1 MQATEFL
8 VTNIRGVTVVVFQSP
23 SILDSMEVETIG
35 KRLYPLVDEQAR
47 RKIVLDFSQ
56 VRFLSSQVLGV
67 LINLHKKAQKI
78 NGELIICGLHPELG
92 KVFKITRLDKLLKF
106 AKDEEAAL
114 NEFGV
119 SGQT

>member
-1 MQATEFL
+1 MQAAEFL
-8 VTNIRGVTVVVFQSP
+8 VTNIRGVTVVDFQSP
-23 SILDSMEVETIG
+23 SILNSVEVDMIG
-35 KRLYPLVDEQAR
+35 QRLYRLVDERAQ

-56 VRFLSSQVLGV
+56 VRFLSSQMLGV
-67 LINLHKKAQKI
+67 LINLHKKAEQI
-78 NGELIICGLHPELG
+78 NGAVILCGLHPELG

>member
-8 VTNIRGVTVVVFQSP
+8 VTNIRGVTVVGFQSQ
-23 SILDSMEVETIG
+23 SILDSVEVETIG
-35 KRLYPLVDEQAR
+35 QRLYRLVDEQAQ
-47 RKIVLDFSQ
+47 RKIVLDFGQ
-56 VRFLSSQVLGV
+56 VRLLSSQMLGV
-67 LINLHKKAQKI
+67 LINLHKKAEKI
-78 NGELIICGLHPELG
+78 NGALILCGLRPELG

-119 SGQT
+119 SGRT